1 MEKKFA
7 FTKERLSAIPP
18 AEKGRREIFYDEKCP
33 SLQIRVTSRGVKT
46 FSYYRRPKGR
56 PPTRISLGRFPEVT
70 IEQAR
75 DKASLLVAEI
85 LKGGDRAAL
94 KRTNRGAP
102 TFATAFEEYLDKK
115 RNRLRK
121 ALSDSTKRDYS
132 DLMKLHLSSIG
143 RLKMSLITK
152 EQVRELHDKISKR
165 SPAQADKCLAL
176 ISAVYNYALDEN
188 LHSGPN
194 PATGILKNPATERE
208 RIVTSDELPA
218 LFDALE
224 HSALRD
230 FFLVALLTGARRS
243 NVASMQWKDINL
255 VDAVWRIPTT
265 KNGHPLSVH
274 LIQKVV
280 EILEVRKANCGAGID
295 YVFPGT
301 GKSGHLME
309 PKTSWATLI
318 RRASFYRLLN
328 AMLKEKAL
336 TAPEY
341 YSAQKL
347 SHASLSAAEKQYH
360 PIAESRKIDPEN
372 YRIVDLRIHDL
383 RRTFGSWQGMSGASL
398 PLIGR
403 TLGHKTVAATAIYT
417 RIELDPVRRSVETA
431 TAAMLVAGK
440 RKKHDHPSGA
450 SNRPPDRDQVVEEN
464 EAAFQALTA
473 LIQDAKESGALFGR
487 VGDKLLIDHNKLQ
500 KKVADAFLTHGG
512 NYSFRVVS
520 GEGELCF
527 STVQVAGISVVH
539 GSIGDASQLYREIDP
554 SIEIPYLPEAED
566 LLRTIDEC
574 LIVDLF
580 DQ

>member
-1 MEKKFA
+1 MERKFA

-56 PPTRISLGRFPEVT
+56 PPTRISLGRFPGLT

-75 DKASLLVAEI
+75 DKVTALAAEI
-85 LKGGDRAAL
+85 VNGGDRAAL
-94 KRTNRGAP
+94 KRANRGAP
-102 TFATAFEEYLDKK
+102 TFATAFEEYLEKK

-132 DLMKLHLSSIG
+132 DLMKLHLSSIAG
-143 RLKMSLITK
+143 LKMSLITK

-176 ISAVYNYALDEN
+176 ISAVYNYALGEN
-188 LHSGPN
+188 LHSGLN

-208 RIVTSDELPA
+208 RIVTSDELPT

-224 HSALRD
+224 QSALRD
-230 FFLVALLTGARRS
+230 FFLIALLTGARRS
-243 NVASMQWKDINL
+243 NVASMKWKDINL

-295 YVFPGT
+295 YVFPGA
-301 GKSGHLME
+301 GKSGHLVE

-328 AMLKEKAL
+328 AMLNKKAL

-341 YSAQKL
+341 YSAKKL
-347 SHASLSAAEKQYH
+347 SHASLSAAEKKYH
-360 PIAESRKIDPEN
+360 PIAESRKINPQN
-372 YRIVDLRIHDL
+372 YSIVDLRIHDL

-403 TLGHKTVAATAIYT
+403 SLGHKTVAATAIYT
-417 RIELDPVRRSVETA
+417 RLELDPVRRSVETA
-431 TAAMLVAGK
+431 TAAMLIAGK
-440 RKKHDHPSGA
+440 QRAPSSGVGNW
-450 SNRPPDRDQVVEEN
+450 SKNREQVIEEN
-464 EAAFQALTA
+464 ATAFQALMA
-473 LIQDAKESGALFGR
+473 LIQDARESGALLGR
-487 VGDKLLIDHNKLQ
+487 VSDKLLIDHTRLE
-500 KKVADAFLTHGG
+500 KKTADTFLSRGG
-512 NYSFRVVS
+512 DYSFQAVS
-520 GEGELCF
+520 GVGEFRYCA
-527 STVQVAGISVVH
+527 VQIADISILH
-539 GSIGDASQLYREIDP
+539 GSTGEVSQLYRQIDP
-554 SIEIPYLPEAED
+554 AIEIPFLQQAEEF
-566 LLRTIDEC
+566 LRTIQEC
-574 LIVDLF
+574 TMADLN